1 MFSISSA
8 VGGFVVSAPTTAEA
22 VLGETLVIEVVT
34 GGSSSVL
41 SFVWKK
47 DGVRFS
53 DSDRIQGAGTSSLH
67 ISAVALGDI
76 GLYECIPSNQNGSF
90 NSSLTQVNIRS
101 KPAVHACTCTCS
113 CRK

>member
-1 MFSISSA
+1 M
-8 VGGFVVSAPTTAEA
+8 VSAPTVVEA
-22 VLGETLVIEVVT
+22 GLGEALVIEVVT
-34 GGSSSVL
+34 GESSSAL

-47 DGVRFS
+47 DGVRIS
-53 DSDRIQGAGTSSLH
+53 DSDGIQGSGTSSLH
-67 ISAVALGDI
+67 ISAIALGDI

-101 KPAVHACTCTCS
+101 KRAVDTCTCS